1 MDMQKI
7 FKSKVRKEIFRIF
20 FTNPDKE
27 YYLRELER
35 MLGIPVSMIQR
46 ELRNLEKAGVFSH
59 RKQGNLVYYSI
70 NKNYPLFDEFKSIIF
85 KTIGVRG
92 LIKENLNKLSG
103 LKVAFLYGSFA
114 KNEEK
119 ADSDIDLFLIGSIDE
134 RRLVTEINHLE
145 KILKREINYTLYK
158 PAEFHKKLQKREGF
172 IIDVMENPKI
182 FLIGDE
188 NELR

>member
-1 MDMQKI
+1 MDIQKT
-7 FKSKVRKEIFRIF
+7 FKSKVRKEIFRIY

-35 MLGIPVSMIQR
+35 TLGIPVSMIRR
-46 ELRNLEKAGVFSH
+46 ELQNLEKAGVFVH
-59 RKQGNLVYYSI
+59 RKQGNLIYYYL
-70 NKNYPLFDEFKSIIF
+70 NKKYPLFDEYKSIIS
-85 KTIGVRG
+85 KTIGAQG
-92 LIKENLNKLSG
+92 LIKDVLNKLDG
-103 LKVAFLYGSFA
+103 VKVAFLYGSFA

-134 RRLVTEINHLE
+134 RRLVTGINHLE
-145 KILKREINYTLYK
+145 KILKREINYTIYS
-158 PAEFHKKLQKREGF
+158 PAEFRKKLQRREGF
-172 IIDVMENPKI
+172 VVDVVDNPKI

>member
-1 MDMQKI
+1 MDIQQI
-7 FKSKVRKEIFRIF
+7 FKSKVRKEIFRIY

-35 MLGIPVSMIQR
+35 TLGIPVSMIRR
-46 ELRNLEKAGVFSH
+46 ELRNLEKNGVFM
-59 RKQGNLVYYSI
+59 RRQQGNLMYYYL
-70 NKNYPLFDEFKSIIF
+70 NKNYPLFDEFKSIIS

-92 LIKENLNKLSG
+92 FLINTLKKFSSI
-103 LKVAFLYGSFA
+103 KVAFLYGSFA

-119 ADSDIDLFLIGSIDE
+119 ADSDVDLFLIGNVDE
-134 RRLVTEINHLE
+134 RRLVIEINRLE
-145 KILKREINYTLYK
+145 KMLKREINYTLYK
-158 PAEFHKKLQKREGF
+158 PEEFHKKRQKREGF